1 VKRLIVNADD
11 LGLTNGVNQAIVRA
25 HAAGVVTSATLMAN
39 SAAFD
44 EAVALASANPGLSV
58 GCHVVLLDGAPLSQP
73 ERVSS
78 LLRTRREFF
87 TTIGQFAPRAL
98 LSHFRPEE
106 IKAEARVQFEK
117 LRHAGISISHFD
129 AHKHAHMFPSV
140 LGPILE
146 AAREAG
152 IRAVR
157 NPFEP
162 AATLPF
168 SAVAGSKKMAIR
180 SAEVAV
186 LRTLRSAFMSSVR
199 KAGLVTPDGSIGVAA
214 TGSLNLG
221 LLQQMIER
229 LPEGTWEL
237 VCHPGYNDGELAS
250 VRTSLKASRQYE
262 FELLTSP
269 VVRETL
275 ERNGVELISFR
286 EFAS

>member
-1 VKRLIVNADD
+1 
-11 LGLTNGVNQAIVRA
+11 
-25 HAAGVVTSATLMAN
+25 
-39 SAAFD
+39 
-44 EAVALASANPGLSV
+44 
-58 GCHVVLLDGAPLSQP
+58 
-73 ERVSS
+73 
-78 LLRTRREFF
+78 
-87 TTIGQFAPRAL
+87 
-98 LSHFRPEE
+98 
-106 IKAEARVQFEK
+106 
-117 LRHAGISISHFD
+117 
-129 AHKHAHMFPSV
+129 
-140 LGPILE
+140 
-146 AAREAG
+146 
-152 IRAVR
+152 
-157 NPFEP
+157 
-162 AATLPF
+162 
-168 SAVAGSKKMAIR
+168 
-180 SAEVAV
+180 
-186 LRTLRSAFMSSVR
+186 MSSVR